1 MNQDMGRLG
10 KNKGRS
16 TSIRR
21 HRAGLTLSALV
32 ALSLLGQGPVV
43 QAQATASAQAPAAS
57 AVFKDEELDQMLAP
71 IALYPDS
78 LLAQVLMASTYP
90 VDFNDA
96 VAWSKAHPDEKGDA
110 AIAKVE
116 SMAWDPSV
124 KSLVAF
130 PQVLAMMGTKP
141 EAVQRL
147 GDAFL
152 ADPARVMDRVQFL
165 RKKAQEAGNLK
176 TNEQQKVS
184 TQTEASKQVIVIEPA
199 QPQTVYVP
207 AYQPTVY
214 GSWWYPSYP
223 PYYYPPPPYYY
234 PPGGAFVAGVFWGA
248 AIVGISNGLWGGCN
262 WGRGDVNINVNR
274 YNNVNVNNKINN
286 GDFKHNPERRGDVP
300 YRDNKSQQQFG
311 QKQRDGAKDREA
323 YRGKDGR
330 ESERANASKALADRG
345 ADPAAGREKL
355 QGSDRERAEAATR
368 DAGRGNAGSDRAG
381 TADRAG
387 SDRAGADRA
396 GADRSATD
404 RSAADRSGADR
415 SAADRSAVDRGGA
428 GDRASAD
435 RGGMAGGGGPSASTG
450 ALSGVQN
457 SGAARADASRGQS
470 SRSSMGSSGGGASM
484 HSAPA
489 ARPSAGGGRA
499 GGGGGRAGGGGRR

>member
-1 MNQDMGRLG
+1 MRLQA
-10 KNKGRS
+10 
-16 TSIRR
+16 R
-21 HRAGLTLSALV
+21 HPAIDLDSGLKLLWRWLALALLLACTLV
-32 ALSLLGQGPVV
+32 
-43 QAQATASAQAPAAS
+43 PAAR
-57 AVFKDEELDQMLAP
+57 AQDAPPFKDEELDQMLAP

-90 VDFNDA
+90 ADFQEA

-116 SMAWDPSV
+116 GQDWDPSV
-124 KSLVAF
+124 KSLTAF

-176 TNEQQKVS
+176 TTEQQKVS
-184 TQTEASKQVIVIEPA
+184 TTTEASKQVIVIEPA

-262 WGRGDVNINVNR
+262 WGGGDVNINVNKF
-274 YNNVNVNNKINN
+274 NNVNVNNKITNN
-286 GDFKHNPERRGDVP
+286 NNKFEHNANRRGDVP
-300 YRDNKSQQQFG
+300 YRDSKSRDQFG
-311 QKQRDGAKDREA
+311 KKQAEGARDREA
-323 YRGKDGR
+323 FRGNDSRGA
-330 ESERANASKALADRG
+330 ERANAADTLKSRG
-345 ADPAAGREKL
+345 ADPAAGREAL
-355 QGSDRERAEAATR
+355 QGADR
-368 DAGRGNAGSDRAG
+368 DRANAAVRDSSRAG
-381 TADRAG
+381 AGGDRAG
-387 SDRAGADRA
+387 SGSFDRAGNH
-396 GADRSATD
+396 
-404 RSAADRSGADR
+404 
-415 SAADRSAVDRGGA
+415 
-428 GDRASAD
+428 AS
-435 RGGMAGGGGPSASTG
+435 SG
-450 ALSGVQN
+450 ALSGVRD
-457 SGAARADASRGQS
+457 SGASRANADRGHA
-470 SRSSMGSSGGGASM
+470 SRSSMGSSASRP
-484 HSAPA
+484 SPA
-489 ARPSAGGGRA
+489 ARPSG
-499 GGGGGRAGGGGRR
+499 GGGGGRIGGGGGGGGRRR